1 MISKVSSAHGDPDS
15 NELSIRMQVFSYTFL
30 AVFLTSIAIGA
41 PDSDFDLPPATDE
54 ILADRCYT
62 CHDEDVQKG
71 DVRLDNLADL
81 QLPDRLNLL
90 NRVQEQIYFE
100 QMPPKDKTQPSPEER
115 EALFDWVSAALDRHD
130 ASSLQHKLQ
139 DPHYGNYVDHDKL
152 FSGEIKDAPFSPA
165 RLWRRNPNHFDV
177 AKRTY
182 FGVHQ
187 NPANTIG
194 EVDKLKQPFNAGSA
208 EGISD
213 FAALFYA
220 DSATFDTL
228 YRNAVFVVDRTLLLA
243 FIEYDYRSRGKTLD
257 DWKADRAK
265 VLQAQADEIERYKR
279 EGKTT
284 RYIGRAHNLLNAKY
298 KLETPQVY
306 RDFILGVGEPTE
318 AQMEAA
324 IRHHFD
330 RTGQHEPTP
339 EDLEKYM
346 GFMKEGIAESGP
358 YFGLRNVLIAILV
371 SPKYIYRSE
380 LGLGRPLGDG
390 RTMLAPAELA
400 YAISY
405 ALTDQKPDA
414 MLLESAKS
422 GRLQTREDVR
432 REVVRLLEDE
442 NIEKPRI
449 LRFFHEFF
457 GYHHAPEV
465 FKDDDR
471 FFGGFTF
478 FKIARS
484 YVEDTDT
491 LVLHI
496 LEEDKDVFQQLL
508 ASEEFFVG
516 HDGDNEAVMA
526 EVEAHRKLYEYFK
539 NKPWRNYAGNA
550 KQEEAPTEEDLEYAQ
565 SLHPDFRSTN
575 GKLKSGE
582 AIFGKMR
589 MLTPFEEK
597 GITPYTYT
605 GKRSRDA
612 QFRGLMAY
620 NIDGYEWDFPAEQPF
635 VLAEGKRAGI
645 LSHPSWLI
653 AHSQNA
659 ATDPV
664 KRGKW
669 IRERLLAGTV
679 PEVPITVDA
688 SIPEVPHKT
697 LRERHAVT
705 EAEACWKCH
714 VRMNPLGYPFEV
726 FDDFGRWRD
735 QELME
740 GLPKQGKNYETR
752 PINSLGRLD
761 GTGDDQLDGEVTDA
775 YDLIQRLSKSR
786 RVQQSFIRHG
796 FRYWMG
802 RNELLSDSKTLIDAE
817 NAYIENGGSFR
828 AMLISLLTSDSF
840 IYRKQLD

>member
-1 MISKVSSAHGDPDS
+1 MHPATLISFVSVALG
-15 NELSIRMQVFSYTFL
+15 
-30 AVFLTSIAIGA
+30 SIALGA
-41 PDSDFDLPPATDE
+41 PNADFQLPAATDA
-54 ILADRCYT
+54 IFANYCYG

-71 DVRLDNLADL
+71 DVQLDNLADL
-81 QLPDRLNLL
+81 QLPDRLSLL

-100 QMPPKDKTQPSPEER
+100 QMPPKEKTQPSPDER
-115 EALFDWVSAALDRHD
+115 EALFDWVSAALDQHE
-130 ASSLQHKLQ
+130 ASSLQHKLL

-152 FSGEIKDAPFSPA
+152 FSGEIKDAAFSPA

-187 NPANTIG
+187 NPRNTIG
-194 EVDKLKQPFNAGSA
+194 EVDKLKQPFNKGSA

-243 FIEYDYRSRGKTLD
+243 FIEYDYRSQGKTLD
-257 DWKADRAK
+257 DWEADRAK
-265 VLQAQADEIERYKR
+265 VLQAQQEEIEQYKK

-284 RYIGRAHNLLNAKY
+284 RYISGAHRALNAKY

-306 RDFILGVGEPTE
+306 RDIILGNGEPTE

-324 IRHHFD
+324 IRHHFN
-330 RTGQHEPTP
+330 RTGQHEPTQD
-339 EDLEKYM
+339 DLEKYI
-346 GFMKEGIAESGP
+346 GFMRDGIAESGP

-380 LGLGRPLGDG
+380 LGLGKPVGDG

-414 MLLESAKS
+414 ELHEAAMSD
-422 GRLQTREDVR
+422 RLQTREDVR
-432 REVVRLLEDE
+432 REVVRLLGDAS
-442 NIEKPRI
+442 IEKRRI

-465 FKDDDR
+465 FKDDAR
-471 FFGGFTF
+471 FFKSFTF
-478 FKIARS
+478 FKIAKS
-484 YVEDTDT
+484 YVEDIDT

-508 ASEEFFVG
+508 ATEEYFVG
-516 HDGDNEAVMA
+516 HDGDNEAVQA
-526 EVEAHRKLYEYFK
+526 LVEAHEKLYAYFK
-539 NKPWRNYAGNA
+539 DKPWRNYAGNA
-550 KQEEAPTEEDLEYAQ
+550 KEKQEPTEEDLQYAQ
-565 SLHPDFRSTN
+565 SLHPIFRSTN

-582 AIFGKMR
+582 VIFAKMKF
-589 MLTPFEEK
+589 LEPFEKK
-597 GITPYTYT
+597 GITPFTYT
-605 GKRSRDA
+605 GSRSRDA
-612 QFRGLMAY
+612 QFKGLMAY
-620 NIDGYEWDFPAEQPF
+620 NIAGYDWDFPTEQPF

-659 ATDPV
+659 TTDPV

-679 PEVPITVDA
+679 PELPITVDA
-688 SIPEVPHKT
+688 SIPDDPHKT
-697 LRERHAVT
+697 LRQRFAVT

-740 GLPKQGKNYETR
+740 GLPKNGKEFETR
-752 PINSLGRLD
+752 SINSLGRLD
-761 GTGDDQLDGEVTDA
+761 GTGDEQLDGEVDGA

-786 RVQQSFIRHG
+786 RVQQSFIRHA

-802 RNELLSDSKTLIDAE
+802 RNEFLTDSRTLIDAE
-817 NAYIENGGSFR
+817 NAYIENGGSFE
-828 AMLISLLTSDSF
+828 AMLVSLLTSDSF
-840 IYRKQLD
+840 IYRKHLD